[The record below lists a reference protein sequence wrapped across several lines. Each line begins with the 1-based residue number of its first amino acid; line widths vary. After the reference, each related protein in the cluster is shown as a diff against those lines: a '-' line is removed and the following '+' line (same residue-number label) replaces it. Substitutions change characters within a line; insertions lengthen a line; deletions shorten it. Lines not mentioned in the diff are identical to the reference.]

1 MTLAFSTRGGGQWRW
16 GGIVWNRGPL
26 VPRPSEL
33 GGQSPACPP
42 FLSHGGGFGTWIF
55 GVPTRDPQEE
65 AAPSVPPPPLDCV
78 AGAWWPVLGESPVS
92 SRPAPP
98 ILPSSPPPHPACPHP
113 PKTNHQVRQP
123 FILLYCGGWEKGGSS
138 SCGRERWSG
147 SSTLSYWAQP
157 AGFSGLPQSL
167 WEPPPLVSGL
177 WAPVL
182 SVLEAGGSPWGEVTR
197 SLSWE
202 SQGLWEH
209 ESGKYWH
216 IGTFCGAAPSR

>member
-65 AAPSVPPPPLDCV
+65 AAPSVPPPSLDCV

-123 FILLYCGGWEKGGSS
+123 FILLYCEGWEKGRGLLLWQRAVVWEQYSQLLGTACWLLGPSS
-138 SCGRERWSG
+138 VSLGAPSPCLGPLGPCAVSVGGGRE
-147 SSTLSYWAQP
+147 
-157 AGFSGLPQSL
+157 SL
-167 WEPPPLVSGL
+167 GRGHPL
-177 WAPVL
+177 PVL
-182 SVLEAGGSPWGEVTR
+182 GVT
-197 SLSWE
+197 
-202 SQGLWEH
+202 
-209 ESGKYWH
+209 
-216 IGTFCGAAPSR
+216 GTLGTRVR